1 MKTNQSIAFADLDAE
16 KEVIALLCNFPS
28 YTKEIQKL
36 ITTEVFHYSS
46 TKAIY
51 LTCIE
56 LYSEKGMFSL
66 QDLILRL
73 KSSNNKDWA
82 VVMSVTTNKNPM
94 DAHELIMY
102 LAELKGKRDLLS
114 LSKEINNDLI
124 NGTDYFEMVNKINKI
139 NNQELIKE
147 DNNEILDMKS
157 ALLSAVN
164 TIGDV
169 MTNGQLSGVP
179 TGYPKLD
186 EITGGWLKG
195 NVILFAARP
204 GQGKTIALLEHT
216 RWAAQMNKNVLFLS
230 LEMPVVSLI
239 YRMISGN
246 LDESTPYSKIK
257 TGRINIETFTKIQ
270 RTTMANLEKLPIT
283 WYDGANRDVN
293 YLTNLIQKISRDKKI
308 DMVVIDYLQL
318 LTDNSIKSNNEIEVI
333 GSVSKKIQ
341 QLTKKLN
348 IPFLCAA
355 QLNRQSEGRTSHR
368 PKLSDL
374 RSSGQIEQDASVV
387 IGLYR
392 EDYYAYERAK
402 EEGNSDFE
410 FTNKI
415 EYIFMKNRDGDTRTA
430 DMYIDV
436 ATSKI
441 REFHPGFGDSNVF

>member
-1 MKTNQSIAFADLDAE
+1 M
-16 KEVIALLCNFPS
+16 
-28 YTKEIQKL
+28 
-36 ITTEVFHYSS
+36 
-46 TKAIY
+46 
-51 LTCIE
+51 
-56 LYSEKGMFSL
+56 
-66 QDLILRL
+66 
-73 KSSNNKDWA
+73 
-82 VVMSVTTNKNPM
+82 
-94 DAHELIMY
+94 
-102 LAELKGKRDLLS
+102 
-114 LSKEINNDLI
+114 
-124 NGTDYFEMVNKINKI
+124 NGTDYFEMVDKINKI

-147 DNNEILDMKS
+147 DNNEILDMKT
-157 ALLSAVN
+157 ALVSAVN
-164 TIGDV
+164 IIGDV
-169 MTNGQLSGVP
+169 MTNGTLSGVP

-186 EITGGWLKG
+186 DITGGWLKG

-204 GQGKTIALLEHT
+204 GQGKTIALLEHA
-216 RWAAQMNKNVLFLS
+216 RWAGQMNKRVLFLS

-239 YRMISGN
+239 YRMISGQ

-257 TGRINIETFTKIQ
+257 TGRINAETFTTIQ
-270 RTTMANLEKLPIT
+270 KEAVTNLEKLPIT
-283 WYDGANRDVN
+283 WYDGANRDIH
-293 YLTNLIQKISRDKKI
+293 YLTNLIQKICRERHI

-318 LTDNSIKSNNEIEVI
+318 ITDNSIKTNNETEVVTSI
-333 GSVSKKIQ
+333 SKKIQ

-392 EDYYAYERAK
+392 EDYYTYERAK

-441 REFHPGFGDSNVF
+441 REIDVITNKPIGF